1 MSLQRALMLNSIKII
16 AGGHVEVHWLNQIID
31 SELPAEHQVISSVP
45 HRTTLPADDT
55 QVVELLG
62 NQLAGVQAIAA
73 VRAEADALHAEL
85 ATTKQQL
92 AESLTIIEA
101 QRQAIEKLT
110 PPPTI

>member
-1 MSLQRALMLNSIKII
+1 MLTKQTLLHSITIL
-16 AGGHVEVHWLNQIID
+16 ASGHVEVKELNQVLED
-31 SELPAEHQVISSVP
+31 EKVISSVP
-45 HRTTLPADDT
+45 HRGVLDPGDQRIA
-55 QVVELLG
+55 ELLG

-73 VRAEADALHAEL
+73 VRAEADALAAEL

-110 PPPTI
+110 PQPPG